1 MPHDIPSLG
10 SSSLLSKNPLENQAQ
25 RDALDY
31 LQGQVRTRG
40 DSLADPSRTL
50 KQSMTR
56 YYVVMRAAG
65 ITRKQLG
72 ITSHGLRKEF
82 ANVTYFKLT
91 GVKSPVQGGPPID
104 RVVDREARLRLV
116 EHLMRPRQGSNER
129 RASGA

>member
-1 MPHDIPSLG
+1 MRSPVNGSEDRWRATTRCARRFWLRRFGLVSMPHDIPSLG

-65 ITRKQLG
+65 ITRRQ
-72 ITSHGLRKEF
+72 
-82 ANVTYFKLT
+82 
-91 GVKSPVQGGPPID
+91 
-104 RVVDREARLRLV
+104 RVSRATACARSSRT
-116 EHLMRPRQGSNER
+116 
-129 RASGA
+129 